1 MILHVLSPLIFFFS
15 FFQQPLSSS
24 APAPPRQA
32 FRISGTV
39 VDALNGQPLSHAQ
52 VFIAA
57 LGIPDSDRAVTTG
70 DDGRFTFESLAP
82 GHYALS
88 ARRRGY
94 LAQAFKQHEFLST
107 AIIVSPN
114 LDTSELR
121 FELRPDASISGQIL
135 DEMNDPVRNA
145 QVLLFCQGLRS
156 GVRTTWQERLASTDD
171 QGNYHFGHLDPGTY
185 FIAVSAQPWY
195 AQRVMRQLQQR
206 VDGTGQITYEE
217 VTNGEP
223 ALDVV
228 YPITFFSN
236 ALGISGAVPIT
247 LRPGYAQTADVTL
260 RPIPALHLV
269 IRSPSSGE
277 PENLWAQVSQPLID
291 DVQQQVQ
298 ANVQQVG
305 PGIVEVSGLPPGRL
319 NFALHSSKENA
330 STTRSHTMQL
340 ATDTEIDVSET
351 APSVTVAG
359 ILKMDD
365 GAPLSEPAPFQ
376 LHNRTTGENF
386 NMQTEPSGE
395 FSLRDQPVAAG
406 TYDVSLLGP
415 RAAAV
420 KSLSAT
426 GAKASGH
433 TLEIGAGQDVKLTVV
448 ISKGTGEVTGVA
460 LKDGR
465 PADGVMVVLV
475 PEVSE
480 HNLLLFRRDQS
491 DSDGSFNLSG
501 ILPGKYTVVAIEN
514 GWELDWF
521 TRGVLEKFLPGG
533 EAVQIHADSRIAVKV
548 NVQQ

>member
-1 MILHVLSPLIFFFS
+1 MILQVLSPLLFLFA
-15 FFQQPLSSS
+15 FFQQPRSSL
-24 APAPPRQA
+24 APAPPQQA

-39 VDALNGQPLSHAQ
+39 VDSLSGQPLSRAQ
-52 VFIAA
+52 VLIGA
-57 LGIPDSDRAVTTG
+57 LGIPNSDQAVTTG
-70 DDGRFTFESLAP
+70 DDGRFAFESLVP
-82 GHYALS
+82 GHYTLS
-88 ARRRGY
+88 AQRRGY
-94 LAQAFKQHEFLST
+94 LAQAFKQHEFFST
-107 AIIVSPN
+107 AIIVGPN

-185 FIAVSAQPWY
+185 FIATSAQPWY
-195 AQRVMRQLQQR
+195 AQRVTRQLLQR
-206 VDGTGQITYEE
+206 VDGAGQITYEE

-223 ALDVV
+223 ALDVL

-236 ALGISGAVPIT
+236 TSDISGAVPIT
-247 LRPGYAQTADVTL
+247 LRSGDAQTTDVTL
-260 RPIPALHLV
+260 RPVPALHLV

-277 PENLWAQVSQPLID
+277 SENLWAQVSQPLID
-291 DVQQQVQ
+291 GVQQQLQ

-319 NFALHSSKENA
+319 NLALHFSKENE
-330 STTRSHTMQL
+330 STTRSHTIQL
-340 ATDTEIDVSET
+340 AADAEINASET
-351 APSVTVAG
+351 APSVTVG
-359 ILKMDD
+359 GMIKMDD
-365 GAPLSEPAPFQ
+365 GSSLPQPALFQ

-386 NMQTEPSGE
+386 NVQTEPSGE
-395 FSLRDQPVAAG
+395 FSLRDQPVTAG
-406 TYDVSLLGP
+406 TYDALLLGP
-415 RAAAV
+415 PAAAV

-460 LKDGR
+460 LKDGK
-465 PADGVMVVLV
+465 PVDGVMVVLV
-475 PEVSE
+475 PEVPE

-491 DSDGSFNLSG
+491 DSDGSFNLGG
-501 ILPGKYTVVAIEN
+501 ILPGRYTVVAIEN
-514 GWELDWF
+514 GWELDWL
-521 TRGVLEKFLPGG
+521 TPAVLQKYLLGG
-533 EAVQIHADSRIAVKV
+533 EAVQVRADSRIEVKV